1 MQMQQRSEEAV
12 ITIELAMFEN
22 IMTSSN
28 FMVSGQKIFSL
39 CEGSPLD
46 LQCGDHGFT

>member
-12 ITIELAMFEN
+12 ITNELAMFEN

-28 FMVSGQKIFSL
+28 FMVSREKKIL
-39 CEGSPLD
+39 VCEGSPLD
-46 LQCGDHGFT
+46 FQFDHGFT